1 VPDTSRSRRRTSNDD
16 FVTGSLLRGGSA
28 VAEGP
33 RDAPCH
39 GRRVVNEDGARCR
52 QLAAVEQCD
61 ERSQK
66 IGKIKEFGISL

>member
-1 VPDTSRSRRRTSNDD
+1 MPDISRSRRGTSNDD
-16 FVTGSLLRGGSA
+16 FVTGLLLTGGSS

-39 GRRVVNEDGARCR
+39 GRRVVNEGGARCR

-61 ERSQK
+61 EKSQK